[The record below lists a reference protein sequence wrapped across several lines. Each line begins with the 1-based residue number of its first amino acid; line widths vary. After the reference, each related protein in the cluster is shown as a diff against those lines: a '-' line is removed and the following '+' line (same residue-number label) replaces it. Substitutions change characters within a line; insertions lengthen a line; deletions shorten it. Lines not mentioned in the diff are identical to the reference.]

1 MTEEEIKALQEDIE
15 EIKYPVV
22 TKHTT
27 VCKDGFEL
35 EWTITL
41 IPTALS
47 PFILESSLSK
57 RKKINEK

>member
-1 MTEEEIKALQEDIE
+1 MTEE

-27 VCKDGFEL
+27 VCKDGFEW
-35 EWTITL
+35 EWTTTL

-57 RKKINEK
+57 RKKINEQ